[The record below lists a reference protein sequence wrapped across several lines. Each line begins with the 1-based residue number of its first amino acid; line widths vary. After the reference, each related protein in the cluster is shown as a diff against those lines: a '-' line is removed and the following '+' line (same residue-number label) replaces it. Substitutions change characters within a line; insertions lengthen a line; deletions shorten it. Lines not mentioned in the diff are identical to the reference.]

1 MDIPRPLSLTS
12 KTACPDCSHS
22 RTPMVPPARLNLM
35 ALLSRFQGICSIR
48 VASPSQL
55 KTR

>member
-1 MDIPRPLSLTS
+1 VDIPRPLSLTS